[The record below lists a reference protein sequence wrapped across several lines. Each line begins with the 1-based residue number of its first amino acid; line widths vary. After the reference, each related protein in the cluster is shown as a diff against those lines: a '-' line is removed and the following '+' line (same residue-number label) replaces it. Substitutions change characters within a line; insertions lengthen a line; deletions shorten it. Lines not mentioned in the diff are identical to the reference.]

1 MMGTTNI
8 QLDNL
13 AMLLWSCSKSCLRFV
28 CFSRSQTWAMCG
40 EKLRLKIE
48 IKFRKIKWNYVCLL
62 QLVINDENGKEK
74 KLS

>member
-8 QLDNL
+8 KLDNL

-40 EKLRLKIE
+40 EKLKLKIE
-48 IKFRKIKWNYVCLL
+48 IKFQKINWDYVCLL
-62 QLVINDENGKEK
+62 QLVINLGEGR
-74 KLS
+74 